1 MWTVSWGW
9 LINTYL
15 ISSFYGDGLNYG
27 STETDFLSDHDWVEC
42 SENKMGFLSLFYG
55 QWSTCRQTNTAKQQ
69 HTQSDSFMC
78 CIVPHMR
85 ALEAIRTAYVHKAYN
100 LRSKLDSFGISYWS
114 QGVKESL
121 KLCST
126 FWAAVCVDRQELPM
140 KDKAPLQASRG
151 FGPRSNTLHVPGVL
165 LVL

>member
-1 MWTVSWGW
+1 VNSQLGLVNQYLFNLQLLWWWPELWLNWNRFPIRSRLGW
-9 LINTYL
+9 MLRKQNG
-15 ISSFYGDGLNYG
+15 ISQPL
-27 STETDFLSDHDWVEC
+27 LWAVEHLQADKHC
-42 SENKMGFLSLFYG
+42 K
-55 QWSTCRQTNTAKQQ
+55 TTA

-85 ALEAIRTAYVHKAYN
+85 ALEAIRTAYIQKAYN

>member
-1 MWTVSWGW
+1 MVMAWIMAQ
-9 LINTYL
+9 LKQ
-15 ISSFYGDGLNYG
+15 ISYQITIGLNAQKTKWDFSASSMG
-27 STETDFLSDHDWVEC
+27 SGAPAGKHCKT
-42 SENKMGFLSLFYG
+42 
-55 QWSTCRQTNTAKQQ
+55 TA

-85 ALEAIRTAYVHKAYN
+85 ALEAIRTAYIQKAYN